1 VVALASRVVMT
12 VGDLAWAGAG
22 LAIGRSSSGRRSAS
36 RPAEPAGRQPSP
48 APGPRA

>member
-1 VVALASRVVMT
+1 VVMT

-22 LAIGRSSSGRRSAS
+22 LAIGRSRRTAS
-36 RPAEPAGRQPSP
+36 PPAEPADRQPSP